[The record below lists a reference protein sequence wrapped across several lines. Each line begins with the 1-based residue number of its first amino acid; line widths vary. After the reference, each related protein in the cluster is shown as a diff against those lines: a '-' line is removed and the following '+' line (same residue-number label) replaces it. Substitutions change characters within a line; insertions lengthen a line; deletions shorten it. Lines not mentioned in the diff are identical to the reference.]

1 MAKDISKPV
10 TYNLPDEYT
19 KQTSDLGLTAEFT
32 YKGPKYLWV
41 FVDGATGALLANQSY
56 MATKSPEA
64 DVETA
69 RTRAGQ
75 DERAVLLRPDENADD
90 LLLAAILIGQ
100 DTGEATGYPQK
111 EYAFPAGHAN
121 AGEVYYKRPDPQQP
135 NHTYAVDEIMY
146 DLGSDSWVTPFPW
159 FKPWMTME
167 FHVEARDN
175 ALAGD
180 KLRLEELRGNMTAD
194 QITAAEAYIAEMENL
209 YTKYDGIEPFMIG
222 FPDNPMRELI
232 EDYDYNEDPDGLLLD
247 EATDGE

>member
-1 MAKDISKPV
+1 MGTVDSMVLSGKPV
-10 TYNLPDEYT
+10 LH
-19 KQTSDLGLTAEFT
+19 G
-32 YKGPKYLWV
+32 
-41 FVDGATGALLANQSY
+41 NQ
-56 MATKSPEA
+56 KLA

-69 RTRAGQ
+69 NTRAGL
-75 DERAVLLRPDENADD
+75 DERAVLLRPDENATD
-90 LLLAAILIGQ
+90 LLLASIPIGQ

-146 DLGSDSWVTPFPW
+146 DLNTDSWITPFPW

-167 FHVEARDN
+167 YHVEARDH
-175 ALAGD
+175 ALTGD
-180 KLRLEELRGNMTAD
+180 KVRLEELRGNMTAD

-232 EDYDYNEDPDGLLLD
+232 EDYDYNEDPDGLLNA
-247 EATDGE
+247 EETDGE

>member
-1 MAKDISKPV
+1 
-10 TYNLPDEYT
+10 
-19 KQTSDLGLTAEFT
+19 
-32 YKGPKYLWV
+32 
-41 FVDGATGALLANQSY
+41 
-56 MATKSPEA
+56 
-64 DVETA
+64 
-69 RTRAGQ
+69 
-75 DERAVLLRPDENADD
+75 
-90 LLLAAILIGQ
+90 
-100 DTGEATGYPQK
+100 
-111 EYAFPAGHAN
+111 
-121 AGEVYYKRPDPQQP
+121 
-135 NHTYAVDEIMY
+135 MY

-209 YTKYDGIEPFMIG
+209 YTKYDGVEPFMIG